1 MVKNLLIQ
9 HGRYISLNKF
19 EFQSSMKLLSRFLNK
34 TAKDVINVG
43 KRNDHLLTYLT
54 VSKDLKTASGHSEG
68 EENIEMNEDLEAE
81 DIDIDEDDDDEEGW
95 LGPNGNS
102 VKAANGIVF
111 SGPADSSDE
120 EDEDELIEV

>member
-1 MVKNLLIQ
+1 MIQ

-68 EENIEMNEDLEAE
+68 ENIEMNEDLEAE
-81 DIDIDEDDDDEEGW
+81 DIDIDEGRR
-95 LGPNGNS
+95 
-102 VKAANGIVF
+102 
-111 SGPADSSDE
+111 
-120 EDEDELIEV
+120 